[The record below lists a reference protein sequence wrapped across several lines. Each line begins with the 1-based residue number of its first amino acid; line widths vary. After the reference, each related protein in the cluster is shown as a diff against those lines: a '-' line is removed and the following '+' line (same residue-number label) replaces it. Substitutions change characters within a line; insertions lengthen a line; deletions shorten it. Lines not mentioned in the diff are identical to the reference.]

1 MLFWLEENDENLW
14 EMVRGRDKQK
24 VERLASREQVCSVL
38 LTHTLCKER
47 FLLRGR
53 WLLSFTRKI
62 DLGFALDLVL
72 YPPVVVVDEEDVDGD
87 CGVDEEGHGEEED
100 KGILD
105 SFLRFLPAYLI
116 VQAKLQRNKKIL
128 GFKFMTKVLII

>member
-1 MLFWLEENDENLW
+1 MLFLLEENDENLW
-14 EMVRGRDKQK
+14 EIFRGRDKQK

-38 LTHTLCKER
+38 LTHALRKER
-47 FLLRGR
+47 FLLF
-53 WLLSFTRKI
+53 LSLTRKI

-72 YPPVVVVDEEDVDGD
+72 YPPVVVVDEQDVDGD
-87 CGVDEEGHGEEED
+87 RGVDEEGHGEEED
-100 KGILD
+100 EGILD
-105 SFLRFLPAYLI
+105 SFLRFLPAHLI

>member
-1 MLFWLEENDENLW
+1 
-14 EMVRGRDKQK
+14 MVRGRDKQK

-47 FLLRGR
+47 FLLQGR
-53 WLLSFTRKI
+53 CLSFTRKI

-72 YPPVVVVDEEDVDGD
+72 YPPVVVVDEQDVDGD
-87 CGVDEEGHGEEED
+87 RGVDEEGHGEEED
-100 KGILD
+100 EGILD

-128 GFKFMTKVLII
+128 SFKFITKVLII